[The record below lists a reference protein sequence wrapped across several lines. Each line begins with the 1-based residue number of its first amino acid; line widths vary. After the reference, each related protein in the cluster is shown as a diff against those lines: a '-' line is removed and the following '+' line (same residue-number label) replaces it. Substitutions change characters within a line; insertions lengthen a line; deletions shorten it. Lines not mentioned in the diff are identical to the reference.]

1 MTHQQFLNL
10 KKGDIL
16 VPSKL
21 FLSCKTS
28 IELNNKIKESLP
40 KHIND
45 FRGVGLFNKLKKN
58 SKIKVVSEH
67 FASENN
73 VLHIQVE
80 YNPYLTISE
89 RTFPCF
95 DFCIKEKI
103 QKILK
108 I

>member
-28 IELNNKIKESLP
+28 IELNNKIKECLP
-40 KHIND
+40 KHVND
-45 FRGVGLFNKLKKN
+45 FQGVNFIAKLNKN
-58 SKIKVVSEH
+58 SKIKVISEH
-67 FASENN
+67 FASGNN
-73 VLHIQVE
+73 VLHIKVE
-80 YNPYLTISE
+80 YNSFLTISE

-95 DFCIKEKI
+95 DVCIKEKI